1 MIRVM
6 NLKPMPKASVPIYS
20 EETVRIAVE
29 FGLVLSEVA
38 KKSKKEITGEI
49 TSRAEE
55 VFLKEVAEQGTEKT
69 AMNFVP
75 LILAILEL

>member
-1 MIRVM
+1 
-6 NLKPMPKASVPIYS
+6 MPKASVPIYS